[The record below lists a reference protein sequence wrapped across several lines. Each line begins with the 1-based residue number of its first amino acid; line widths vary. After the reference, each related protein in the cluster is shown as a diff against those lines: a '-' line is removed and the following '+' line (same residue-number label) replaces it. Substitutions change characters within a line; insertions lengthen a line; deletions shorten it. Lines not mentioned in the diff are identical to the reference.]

1 MSSGLPDAILRRR
14 DVRARSSERIRAL
27 QCRLARIPDDDEPAD
42 RRRDFRCAPSHRL
55 PRAHGV
61 LGVGA
66 RRDPAGM
73 LGAAL
78 GSSRRSRARASRA
91 LGRRPTRARRAR
103 RRRRTRRRRRPRRT
117 SRSPRASP
125 RAPPRARRPWSRGRV
140 RRCGLHRGRDR
151 GRDRRRGDARRRSRK
166 REHGHAVAPPGAVVP
181 RARRRRARRERVRA
195 RRARGGVRG
204 DDLLAPAPRGL
215 ARGGR
220 ARVGDT
226 LDALQ
231 ALASD
236 VRGRFDGPVVGIT
249 GSVGKTTTRALVA
262 AALEASPGFAR
273 VHATSGNM
281 NNHVGVPLTL
291 LRMPPDTD
299 ACVLEMG
306 MSGPGEIATLARVAR
321 PAVRVVL
328 NVRPAHLEG
337 AGGDLGDVARA
348 KSEMFAD
355 AREGD
360 ACVVNADDAYVRA
373 MRIPPGCRVA
383 SFGEDERAALEDERA
398 DVRVLFSTDAETP
411 STFALTATKRSTSG
425 GGGGAGVVGRR
436 RRASVVVSGP
446 LRVALTE
453 PGAHLAPCAAAA
465 AAAARCRLAPTSVPR
480 SPTRCDR
487 TPPRGPHA
495 PGPGGAR
502 TLPARHVHRRRVQR
516 QPRERRKRARDASR
530 RARRRAENR
539 RDARGRCSSSG
550 RRRASTTARSLAR
563 ASTTGS
569 TSWASPGRRSRP
581 PSRMSGRS
589 ARMRRACSSR
599 TTRTRS
605 GARRGGGDEGGREGT
620 RRRPRQGKPIH
631 AHGPRRP
638 QAHRGGGGGGGGRR
652 GGAKEGRRGGGG
664 VAW

>member
-1 MSSGLPDAILRRR
+1 MASSGSALGATPRGCSGPRSGRRVARARARLVRWVVAPPARGERVDGGGRGDDVALGGRR
-14 DVRARSSERIRAL
+14 D
-27 QCRLARIPDDDEPAD
+27 RLARLP
-42 RRRDFRCAPSHRL
+42 
-55 PRAHGV
+55 PRA
-61 LGVGA
+61 
-66 RRDPAGM
+66 
-73 LGAAL
+73 AA
-78 GSSRRSRARASRA
+78 
-91 LGRRPTRARRAR
+91 
-103 RRRRTRRRRRPRRT
+103 
-117 SRSPRASP
+117 
-125 RAPPRARRPWSRGRV
+125 ARRPWSVDASGGVVFTAGEIAAATGGEVTRAAAPGSVSTDTRSLLPGQWFLALV
-140 RRCGLHRGRDR
+140 
-151 GRDRRRGDARRRSRK
+151 GDAHDGNAFARDALAAGCAGMISSR
-166 REHGHAVAPPGAVVP
+166 PP
-181 RARRRRARRERVRA
+181 
-195 RRARGGVRG
+195 
-204 DDLLAPAPRGL
+204 PAGWPAGYV
-215 ARGGR
+215 
-220 ARVGDT
+220 RVGDT

-321 PAVRVVL
+321 PTVRVVL

-398 DVRVLFSTDAETP
+398 DVRVLFSADAETP
-411 STFALTATKRSTSG
+411 STFALTATKRSSSG
-425 GGGGAGVVGRR
+425 GGVGAGVVGRR

-465 AAAARCRLAPTSVPR
+465 AAAALSLGADLGPALADAMRSYAAPAGRMRPVPAAPERYPRVTCIDDAYNANPASV
-480 SPTRCDR
+480 
-487 TPPRGPHA
+487 A
-495 PGPGGAR
+495 NALA
-502 TLPARHVHRRRVQR
+502 TL
-516 QPRERRKRARDASR
+516 RAERDAGRRTAAMLGDMLELGAASR
-530 RARRRAENR
+530 EYHREVVRACLDHGFDVVGFAGEAFKAAVEDVRAER
-539 RDARGRCSSSG
+539 EDAARVFVADDADALWRAAGAEATKVDARGRAVVLVKGSRSTRMDRVV
-550 RRRASTTARSLAR
+550 RRLTAEAEE
-563 ASTTGS
+563 GE
-569 TSWASPGRRSRP
+569 G
-581 PSRMSGRS
+581 G
-589 ARMRRACSSR
+589 
-599 TTRTRS
+599 
-605 GARRGGGDEGGREGT
+605 GAGERRRGGGAGEG
-620 RRRPRQGKPIH
+620 
-631 AHGPRRP
+631 
-638 QAHRGGGGGGGGRR
+638 
-652 GGAKEGRRGGGG
+652 
-664 VAW
+664 

>member
-1 MSSGLPDAILRRR
+1 MISSRP
-14 DVRARSSERIRAL
+14 
-27 QCRLARIPDDDEPAD
+27 P
-42 RRRDFRCAPSHRL
+42 
-55 PRAHGV
+55 
-61 LGVGA
+61 
-66 RRDPAGM
+66 PAG
-73 LGAAL
+73 
-78 GSSRRSRARASRA
+78 
-91 LGRRPTRARRAR
+91 
-103 RRRRTRRRRRPRRT
+103 
-117 SRSPRASP
+117 
-125 RAPPRARRPWSRGRV
+125 W
-140 RRCGLHRGRDR
+140 
-151 GRDRRRGDARRRSRK
+151 
-166 REHGHAVAPPGAVVP
+166 
-181 RARRRRARRERVRA
+181 
-195 RRARGGVRG
+195 
-204 DDLLAPAPRGL
+204 PAGYV
-215 ARGGR
+215 
-220 ARVGDT
+220 RVGDT

-321 PAVRVVL
+321 PLPVAL
-328 NVRPAHLEG
+328 NGRPPRGPAIWRRRS
-337 AGGDLGDVARA
+337 AG
-348 KSEMFAD
+348 EMFAD

-398 DVRVLFSTDAETP
+398 DVRVLFSADAETP

-453 PGAHLAPCAAAA
+453 PGAPRAIAAQPAAAA
-465 AAAARCRLAPTSVPR
+465 LRWRDRSPR
-480 SPTRCDR
+480 SPADQIVARPTGRMRPVPAAPSATR
-487 TPPRGPHA
+487 
-495 PGPGGAR
+495 
-502 TLPARHVHRRRVQR
+502 
-516 QPRERRKRARDASR
+516 AS
-530 RARRRAENR
+530 
-539 RDARGRCSSSG
+539 
-550 RRRASTTARSLAR
+550 RASTTRTTPTPR
-563 ASTTGS
+563 ASRTRS
-569 TSWASPGRRSRP
+569 RRFAPKPGRRTAAMLGTCSLGRP
-581 PSRMSGRS
+581 REYHREVVACLDHGFIVGFAGEAFKAAVEDVR
-589 ARMRRACSSR
+589 AERGMRRACSSR
-599 TTRTRS
+599 TTRRAL
-605 GARRGGGDEGGREGT
+605 ARGGGGGDEGGREGT

-638 QAHRGGGGGGGGRR
+638 QAHRGGGGGGGRRR